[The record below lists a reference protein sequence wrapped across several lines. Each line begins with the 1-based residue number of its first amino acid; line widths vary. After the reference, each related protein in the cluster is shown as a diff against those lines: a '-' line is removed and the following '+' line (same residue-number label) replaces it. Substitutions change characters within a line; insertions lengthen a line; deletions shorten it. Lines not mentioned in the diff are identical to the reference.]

1 MRKFVGWFAA
11 IIVWILTIG
20 VFLLMDCIFHISA
33 THKLYAA
40 FGFGVP
46 TILAWIAFH
55 IAPDILLALLGK
67 MLELLDD
74 LFYKI
79 RNRNGKEHADI
90 PAAKTPNDAAEGQGQ
105 VCIPK
110 VNRTDYKNDTSNR
123 NNRDKSYYA
132 SFPVVLE
139 GYPLVYYYRNIEINA
154 LDSALFDS
162 MVRDDDYSISV
173 VPDQAGGA
181 VIQKDGKTLGTIS
194 KYGSM
199 IDDWQK
205 RGEPMLCKIT
215 SLKEGRESVGLGF
228 YRDMQAKL
236 SSCEH
241 SVVRL
246 TKNRSQD
253 MQDAVAPLEDGEML
267 DIFPEYMNEEDA
279 IPVQSKIW
287 GEVGFLP
294 KKFNKI
300 YEETGIRGVFVDH
313 VEEDE
318 NFKYTAYVR
327 VYW

>member
-1 MRKFVGWFAA
+1 MRKVVGWVAA
-11 IIVWILTIG
+11 IIAWLLATG
-20 VFLLMDCIFHISA
+20 VFAMIDNLFHVSA
-33 THKLYAA
+33 AYSIYAVFA
-40 FGFGVP
+40 IGIP
-46 TILAWIAFH
+46 
-55 IAPDILLALLGK
+55 ILLALFSLRAAPNV
-67 MLELLDD
+67 LLKAFSRCLD
-74 LFYKI
+74 KCG
-79 RNRNGKEHADI
+79 NSKNSGAD
-90 PAAKTPNDAAEGQGQ
+90 Q
-105 VCIPK
+105 VG
-110 VNRTDYKNDTSNR
+110 NDTKIDD
-123 NNRDKSYYA
+123 RDKSYYA

-139 GYPLVYYYRNIEINA
+139 GYPLVYYYRNIKINA

-162 MVRDDDYSISV
+162 MVGNDDYSISV

-194 KYGSM
+194 KYGSI

-253 MQDAVAPLEDGEML
+253 MQDAVASLEDGEML
-267 DIFPEYMNEEDA
+267 DIFPEYMDEEDA

-313 VEEDE
+313 VEENE